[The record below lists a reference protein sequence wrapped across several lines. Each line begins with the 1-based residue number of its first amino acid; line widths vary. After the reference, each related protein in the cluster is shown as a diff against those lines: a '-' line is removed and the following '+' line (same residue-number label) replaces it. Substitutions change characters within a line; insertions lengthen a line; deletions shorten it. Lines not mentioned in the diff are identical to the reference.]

1 MTVVQVKK
9 HVPCLLNYFPNQSQA
24 NNKKDDGS
32 MLTLIMLE
40 VVGAVSRRSWTWGE
54 AKMIWARQ
62 LKYINKDGM

>member
-40 VVGAVSRRSWTWGE
+40 VVGAVSRRS
-54 AKMIWARQ
+54 
-62 LKYINKDGM
+62 